1 MHQKRKMRQ
10 EKAKNSE
17 NEEVKNQTNINCEE
31 YTNAKL
37 HESVEKWTFYKFDNF
52 RDLIKKW
59 RRKLFERRLNK
70 NRINSKK

>member
-1 MHQKRKMRQ
+1 MRQ

-37 HESVEKWTFYKFDNF
+37 HESVEK
-52 RDLIKKW
+52 
-59 RRKLFERRLNK
+59 
-70 NRINSKK
+70 